1 MIMDGIHMIDDIVD
15 HMETCARCIEKGL
28 VPPREVVEDIRL
40 WEFQLLMIKEQ
51 IQNVVENTGEKIF

>member
-1 MIMDGIHMIDDIVD
+1 MIDDIVD